1 MRNYLDDSH
10 LNYMRNA
17 NSKDYIKISLFK
29 ENYELI
35 EIFEELKVDND

>member
-1 MRNYLDDSH
+1 MT
-10 LNYMRNA
+10 NA
-17 NSKDYIKISLFK
+17 NSKDYIKKKLFK